1 MSTERIYIQRSEE
14 FEARREGTYSQT
26 GGMSSIGSVVNYA
39 PDRQSNSDFQ
49 IKYELDELQR
59 PFDGDIP
66 DDVLDLIEIATA
78 TFGVDRYLKR
88 KIIAGT
94 DVEDEDARFN
104 TRSIVLRIPVF
115 TSALTTTKAQE
126 LLSTILSHM
135 TYDVIEYELIK
146 HPKSS
151 NVTTGSF
158 ETTNADVDAISLFS
172 DGLDSAGGVHQN
184 RATGTN
190 SEYISLNYGGGL
202 GSNHEKMQDLLD
214 VDPSIFKLEYD
225 GTTNEYTTFSR
236 GFLHW
241 VFAAA
246 AAVADR
252 VPEVRAFETG
262 LMARFAILNEGW
274 QTTRTVSPVAVD
286 LFNTLLTEVLD
297 WNTTVTN
304 PFLEDT
310 KREVIERIDSEQ
322 IVRTAVSCPHHG
334 KQGPFELNNCG
345 QCAPCIVRNLA
356 ILSSRFE
363 IPPAELSVCDW
374 SEVDFE
380 ARTLPEKTPKE
391 LAHRNDRDTFFL
403 ALGEIA
409 HFCRHMKQEDPQT
422 VLAEYPE
429 LSSTAIYDLHARFAN
444 EFETAFQSLSGQ
456 NPSAEAF
463 LLGAGR
469 PR

>member
-14 FEARREGTYSQT
+14 FEARREGTYSKIRGT
-26 GGMSSIGSVVNYA
+26 PSVGSVVNYA
-39 PDRQSNSDFQ
+39 PDRQSDSDFQ

-59 PFDGDIP
+59 LFDGNIP

-78 TFGVDRYLKR
+78 TFGVDRYLER

-94 DVEDEDARFN
+94 DVRDDDARFN

-135 TYDVIEYELIK
+135 TYDVIEYEFIQ

-151 NVTTGSF
+151 KVTTGSF
-158 ETTNADVDAISLFS
+158 ETTNPDIDTVSLFS

-184 RATGTN
+184 RVTGTS
-190 SEYISLNYGGGL
+190 SEYVSLNYGGGL
-202 GSNHEKMQDLLD
+202 GTNHEEMQDLLD
-214 VDPSIFKLEYD
+214 VDPSIFKLEYE

-246 AAVADR
+246 TAVADR
-252 VPEVRAFETG
+252 IPEVRAFETG

-286 LFNTLLTEVLD
+286 LFNTLLTEVFD
-297 WNTTVTN
+297 WNTAVTN

-310 KREVIERIDSEQ
+310 KREVIERIDSTQ
-322 IVRTAVSCPHHG
+322 IVQTAVSCPHHG
-334 KQGPFELNNCG
+334 KQGPFELDNCG

-363 IPPAELSVCDW
+363 IPPEELSICDW
-374 SEVDFE
+374 SEVDFV

-391 LAHRNDRDTFFL
+391 LPHRNDRDTFFL

-409 HFCRHMKQEDPQT
+409 HICRRIKQEDPHT
-422 VLAEYPE
+422 VVAEYPK
-429 LSSTAIYDLHARFAN
+429 LSSTEIYDLHSRFVD
-444 EFETAFQSLSGQ
+444 EFETAFMRLSEQ
-456 NPSAEAF
+456 NPSAEEF
-463 LLGAGR
+463 LQGS
-469 PR
+469 P